1 LRARISNNRRIVVAG
16 VLGAFLVV
24 FFVVVAIAQGIG
36 HPSVPSGDVALVQD
50 VPNGDIPMAEFQ
62 GALEQAAARQGAK
75 KVPAPSDPSYK
86 ALQDSAMSDV
96 LLSRWVR
103 GEAED
108 RGITLSDS
116 EISNK
121 LQEVVKQ
128 QFGGQ
133 KQFQQFLKQAHF
145 TPQQAR
151 DRIEL
156 QMLSD
161 AIQKQVLPQDL
172 SVPDSQVEDFYN
184 ANKVQFSVAES
195 RDVRQIL
202 NKDEAKVQ
210 QAKALLEKDDSPA
223 SWKKVAA
230 KYSTDTATK
239 DSGGLRSGVAK
250 GQSDP
255 ALEGQIFSAPQGQL
269 VGPFKAQAG
278 FYLIEV
284 EKITPA
290 QTTPLSKAS
299 TQIKQQLV
307 QGKQQELATNFQ
319 QDFLDKWTARTFC
332 ADGYVIDRCENFT
345 PTSAPAPG
353 APPVTSTS
361 AVSPGQ
367 AAVFPGQPVP
377 ALPQGPIQPP
387 SAAPQPGVIGP
398 GGALPPGAV
407 PPGGAPAPAPAPPPG
422 G

>member
-121 LQEVVKQ
+121 LQEVIKQ

-161 AIQKQVLPQDL
+161 AIQKQVLPANL

-361 AVSPGQ
+361 AVSPGH